1 MKAKISGFHGV
12 VFISAA
18 RPVDKSD
25 IRNVPPSEL
34 RESEP
39 RCVCLHGLYSHYMCG
54 DPSESVC
61 QTKCGC
67 AQFKPGPR
75 DLPKDYKFIETVS
88 EQTPQPKLRAV
99 ATAPHSTKRE
109 VNKMGFTRNS
119 DLREQLQSLLETI
132 ESGDTESARE
142 WIRAAIK
149 KLGE

>member
-1 MKAKISGFHGV
+1 MKAKILGFHGV
-12 VFISAA
+12 AFISAA

-34 RESEP
+34 HESEP

-67 AQFKPGPR
+67 AQFKKGPR
-75 DLPKDYKFIETVS
+75 ELPLDYKFIETAN
-88 EQTPQPKLRAV
+88 EQTSQPKLRAV
-99 ATAPHSTKRE
+99 ATTPHSTGQE
-109 VNKMGFTRNS
+109 VNGMTRNG

-132 ESGDTESARE
+132 ESGDTESA
-142 WIRAAIK
+142 AAWLKIAIQ
-149 KLGE
+149 KLKC